1 MVKFE
6 FETDYVQLLF
16 RDLVEE
22 RIFRGNDGIIQET
35 QLKGCNKIVDFLV
48 KLGDKA
54 IGIEVKVWPKPV
66 HFNDCLKYDQELD
79 AVFLAVP
86 QEYVGLA
93 KKYRTDERK
102 YKTVGIIGVSLNSRS
117 SFFAKASPLNPR
129 KDLRDNA
136 LQKFYYAFY
145 RKGQDEIQEWIE
157 VSKRY
162 LKKIRQAHA
171 AILEEFFRKDAFKY
185 TFPLIALYI
194 TARVHSPFK
203 YLSWGNMVNKD
214 YAKQKLYWENKIPVW
229 PELYSLEVLGFV
241 DRYSYGTEIPHMY
254 YKLSYASYMQV
265 HFLEKK
271 VDEYARKMGL
281 TGSDALFAKIQNR
294 ILHEQHRCE
303 SEALQ
308 S

>member
-66 HFNDCLKYDQELD
+66 NFNDCLKYDQELD

-102 YKTVGIIGVSLNSRS
+102 YKAVGIIGVSLNSRS
-117 SFFAKASPLNPR
+117 SVFEKASRLNPR
-129 KDLRDNA
+129 RDWRDNA
-136 LQKFYYAFY
+136 LQKFHCDFY
-145 RKGQDEIQEWIE
+145 RKGQDEIQEWLA

-162 LKKIRQAHA
+162 LNKIQQAQA
-171 AILEEFFRKDAFKY
+171 AILEEFFRKGAFKY
-185 TFPLIALYI
+185 TFPMIALYI
-194 TARVHSPFK
+194 TARVHSPYK

-214 YAKQKLYWENKIPVW
+214 YAEKKFYWENKIPVW
-229 PELYSLEVLGFV
+229 PELYSLKVLGFV
-241 DRYSYGTEIPHMY
+241 DRYSYGTEIPHLY
-254 YKLSYASYMQV
+254 YRLSDASYMQL

-271 VDEYARKMGL
+271 VDEHARKIGL
-281 TGSDALFAKIQNR
+281 TGADALFAKIQNK
-294 ILHEQHRCE
+294 ILQEQHRYE